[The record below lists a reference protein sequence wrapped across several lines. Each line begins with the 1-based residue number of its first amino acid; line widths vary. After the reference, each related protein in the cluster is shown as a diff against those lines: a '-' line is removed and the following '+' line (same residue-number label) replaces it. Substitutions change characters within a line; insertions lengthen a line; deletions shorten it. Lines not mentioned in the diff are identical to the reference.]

1 MHAAPSLGLL
11 SSGMALHAISGL
23 VVLKV
28 LLRLILFDK
37 LASSALVKS
46 RVRGIL
52 LLLTRNDATILL
64 LLLSFVQERW
74 LLLIKEGSLLTTTPS
89 GESISG
95 VGTVIPGD
103 GGGMSEARLAG
114 VGCGAVQ
121 THLTR
126 FSCFVVGDASMR
138 CCILVLLLSAHGLT
152 SSSRHLILAGEAL
165 LLGVLGLH
173 SAAHHV

>member
-1 MHAAPSLGLL
+1 MHAAPGLGLL
-11 SSGMALHAISGL
+11 SSGVALHAISGL

-28 LLRLILFDK
+28 LLRLILFDE
-37 LASSALVKS
+37 LAASALVQS
-46 RVRGIL
+46 RVRGSL
-52 LLLTRNDATILL
+52 LLLTCNDATILL
-64 LLLSFVQERW
+64 LLLSLVQERW

-89 GESISG
+89 GESICG

-114 VGCGAVQ
+114 VGGGTVHSTLA
-121 THLTR
+121 R

-138 CCILVLLLSAHGLT
+138 CCVRVLLLSGHGLT

-165 LLGVLGLH
+165 LLGVLGLDP
-173 SAAHHV
+173 AHYH